1 MKKLYYSLLS
11 PLSDYLIKEIVSVN
25 RKEVRIEQ
33 LKTLKLV
40 IKK

>member
-1 MKKLYYSLLS
+1 MKKLYYSLFS
-11 PLSDYLIKEIVSVN
+11 PWSDYLIEQIVPDN